1 MNETKAILLITAGT
15 VAIILGL
22 TVKQFFAAKGVF
34 GVTSS
39 NRQIATWK
47 GRALFFI
54 VGALLLLIGIKFFV
68 VGQ

>member
-1 MNETKAILLITAGT
+1 MNETKAILLITAGA
-15 VAIILGL
+15 VAIVLGL

-47 GRALFFI
+47 GRVLFFI

>member
-1 MNETKAILLITAGT
+1 MNETKAILLIAAGS

-22 TVKQFFAAKGVF
+22 TVKQFYAARGAL

-47 GRALFFI
+47 GRAIFLV
-54 VGALLLLIGIKFFV
+54 VGAFMLLIGIKFFL
-68 VGQ
+68 VGR

>member
-47 GRALFFI
+47 GRVLFFTW
-54 VGALLLLIGIKFFV
+54 APSCC
-68 VGQ
+68 

>member
-47 GRALFFI
+47 GRVLFFI

>member
-1 MNETKAILLITAGT
+1 MNETRAILLITAGT

-47 GRALFFI
+47 GRVLFFI

>member
-1 MNETKAILLITAGT
+1 MNDTKAILLIAAGV

-47 GRALFFI
+47 GRVLFFI